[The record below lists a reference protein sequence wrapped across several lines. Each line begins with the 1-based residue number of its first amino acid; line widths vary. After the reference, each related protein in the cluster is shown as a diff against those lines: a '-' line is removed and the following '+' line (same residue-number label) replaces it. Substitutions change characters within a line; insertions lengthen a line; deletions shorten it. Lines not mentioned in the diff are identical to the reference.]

1 LIGTKVFG
9 GARRALDSPLYRK
22 YWTGHSI
29 ASVGRWMYR
38 TSVGWLAWELTHSS
52 AWLGVIAFAD
62 LLPTVVLTIL
72 AGAFADRFG
81 FMRIIRISQ
90 ISAALFTAVLAALVI
105 LKLITIEILLVI
117 TMFLGAAESLGQP
130 ARMSIVNA
138 LVPKRDL
145 ASAIALGSASF
156 NASRIIGPSIAG
168 ALILW
173 FGSGPVLALC
183 AVIYALFYFVL
194 RTIHIDDKSTT
205 QRTSNGLL
213 RDIKAG
219 VGYAWGHKGI
229 RFVMTLLA
237 ATSFLIRPVVDLM
250 PAVSAQLFSGG
261 PTGLALLLAAIG
273 VGAVTASLWL
283 ARRGDTKG
291 LTSLLVLSTS
301 ASGIA
306 LATAMQFSNI
316 YAGAAVLCVM
326 GFFML
331 IGNVAAQSLV
341 QNSVEQE
348 FRARVSS
355 LFIIFAYG
363 LPAVG
368 AVIQGW
374 IATHIGLNVA
384 IGTGAAMMIAA
395 WLWARPQRQHMSR
408 LLNETGSGGR
418 DRA

>member
-1 LIGTKVFG
+1 
-9 GARRALDSPLYRK
+9 
-22 YWTGHSI
+22 
-29 ASVGRWMYR
+29 MYR

-183 AVIYALFYFVL
+183 AVIYASFYFVL

>member
-1 LIGTKVFG
+1 MIVTKVFG
-9 GARRALDSPLYRK
+9 GARRALDSPLYRR
-22 YWTGHSI
+22 YWAGHSV

-38 TSVGWLAWELTHSS
+38 TSVGWLAWELTHST
-52 AWLGVIAFAD
+52 AWLGIIAFAD

-81 FMRIIRISQ
+81 FMRIIRASQ
-90 ISAALFTAVLAALVI
+90 IFAAILTTLLASLVI
-105 LKLITIEILLVI
+105 LQMITIEILLVI
-117 TMFLGAAESLGQP
+117 TMFFGAAESLGQP
-130 ARMSIVNA
+130 ARMSIVHA

-145 ASAIALGSASF
+145 SSAIALGSASF
-156 NASRIIGPSIAG
+156 NASRIVGPGIAG

-173 FGSGPVLALC
+173 AGSGPVIGLC
-183 AVIYALFYFVL
+183 AFTFTFFYLML
-194 RTIHIDDKSTT
+194 RTIRIDDKPNT
-205 QRTSNGLL
+205 QRSSAGLL
-213 RDIKAG
+213 RDIAG
-219 VGYAWGHKGI
+219 GVAYAWSHRGI

-237 ATSFLIRPVVDLM
+237 ATSFFLRPVIELM

-273 VGAVTASLWL
+273 AGAVAASLWL
-283 ARRGDTKG
+283 ARRGETQG
-291 LTSLLVLSTS
+291 LTGLLILSTA

-306 LATAMQFSNI
+306 LVAAMQFSNI
-316 YAGAAVLCVM
+316 WIGAAILCVM

-331 IGNVAAQSLV
+331 IGNVSAQSLV
-341 QNSVEQE
+341 QNSVDQE

-384 IGTGAAMMIAA
+384 IGAGAAMMLVA
-395 WLWARPQRQHMSR
+395 WIWARPQRDRMSR
-408 LLNETGSGGR
+408 KLDESAPAARHRT
-418 DRA
+418 

>member
-1 LIGTKVFG
+1 MIVTKVFG
-9 GARRALDSPLYRK
+9 GARGALASPLYRR
-22 YWTGHSI
+22 YWTGHSV

-81 FMRIIRISQ
+81 FMSIIRLSLV
-90 ISAALFTAVLAALVI
+90 SAAALTALLAALVM
-105 LKLITIEILLVI
+105 LKLITIEILIVI
-117 TMFLGAAESLGQP
+117 TMLFGAAESIGQP

-138 LVPKRDL
+138 LVTKRDL

-156 NASRIIGPSIAG
+156 NASRIVGPGIAG
-168 ALILW
+168 SLILW

-183 AVIYALFYFVL
+183 SLTFASFFLVL
-194 RTIHIDDKSTT
+194 RTIRIDDRAKT
-205 QRTSNGLL
+205 QRSSKGLL
-213 RDIKAG
+213 RDIGGG
-219 VGYAWGHKGI
+219 VAYAWRHRGI

-237 ATSFLIRPVVDLM
+237 ATSFFIRPVIDLM
-250 PAVSAQLFSGG
+250 PAVSAQLFAGG

-283 ARRGDTKG
+283 ARRGDTQG
-291 LTSLLVLSTS
+291 LTALLIFSTS
-301 ASGIA
+301 ATGIS
-306 LATAMQFSNI
+306 LAAAMQFTNI
-316 YAGAAVLCVM
+316 WAGAATLCVM

-331 IGNVAAQSLV
+331 IGNVSAQSLV
-341 QNSVEQE
+341 QNSVDHEY
-348 FRARVSS
+348 RARVSS

-363 LPAVG
+363 LPAIG

-374 IATHIGLNVA
+374 IATHVGLNVA
-384 IGTGAAMMIAA
+384 IGVGAAMMLVA
-395 WLWARPQRQHMSR
+395 WLWARPQRQAMSMK
-408 LLNETGSGGR
+408 LDE
-418 DRA
+418 AAPQ

>member
-1 LIGTKVFG
+1 MIVTKVFG
-9 GARRALDSPLYRK
+9 GARGALASPLYRR
-22 YWTGHSI
+22 YWTGHSV

-81 FMRIIRISQ
+81 FMRIIRLSL
-90 ISAALFTAVLAALVI
+90 ISAAVLTALLSALV
-105 LKLITIEILLVI
+105 LLNLITIHILLVI
-117 TMFLGAAESLGQP
+117 TMFFGAAESIGQP

-138 LVPKRDL
+138 LVAKRDL

-156 NASRIIGPSIAG
+156 NASRIVGPGIAG
-168 ALILW
+168 SLILW

-183 AVIYALFYFVL
+183 ALTFALFFLVL
-194 RTIHIDDKSTT
+194 RTIRIDDRSATRRSSK
-205 QRTSNGLL
+205 GLL
-213 RDIKAG
+213 RDIGGG
-219 VGYAWGHKGI
+219 VAYAWRHRGI

-237 ATSFLIRPVVDLM
+237 ATSFFIRPVIDLM
-250 PAVSAQLFSGG
+250 PAVSAQLFAGG

-283 ARRGDTKG
+283 ARRGDTQG
-291 LTSLLVLSTS
+291 LTSLLIFSTI
-301 ASGIA
+301 ATGIS
-306 LATAMQFSNI
+306 LAAAMQFTNI
-316 YAGAAVLCVM
+316 WAGAATLCVM

-341 QNSVEQE
+341 QNSVDQE
-348 FRARVSS
+348 YRARVSS

-363 LPAVG
+363 LPAIG

-374 IATHIGLNVA
+374 IATHVGLHVA
-384 IGTGAAMMIAA
+384 IGVGAAMMLAA
-395 WLWARPQRQHMSR
+395 WLWARPQRQAMSMKLDEAAPQSR
-408 LLNETGSGGR
+408 HG
-418 DRA
+418 A

>member
-1 LIGTKVFG
+1 
-9 GARRALDSPLYRK
+9 
-22 YWTGHSI
+22 
-29 ASVGRWMYR
+29 MYR

-90 ISAALFTAVLAALVI
+90 ISAALFTAVLVI

-205 QRTSNGLL
+205 QRSSNGLL

>member
-1 LIGTKVFG
+1 
-9 GARRALDSPLYRK
+9 
-22 YWTGHSI
+22 
-29 ASVGRWMYR
+29 MYR

-90 ISAALFTAVLAALVI
+90 ISAALFTAVLATLVI
-105 LKLITIEILLVI
+105 AKLITIEILLVI

-205 QRTSNGLL
+205 QRSSNGLL

>member
-1 LIGTKVFG
+1 MIGTKVFG

-29 ASVGRWMYR
+29 TSVGRWMYR

-52 AWLGVIAFAD
+52 AWLGVLAVAD
-62 LLPTVVLTIL
+62 LLPTVILTIL
-72 AGAFADRFG
+72 AGAFADSFG

-90 ISAALFTAVLAALVI
+90 ICAALFTAVLAALVI

-117 TMFLGAAESLGQP
+117 TIFLGASESLGQP

-156 NASRIIGPSIAG
+156 NASRIVGPGIAG

-183 AVIYALFYFVL
+183 ALIYAYFYLVL
-194 RTIHIDDKSTT
+194 RTIHIDDTSTT
-205 QRTSNGLL
+205 KRSSKGLL
-213 RDIKAG
+213 RDIMAG
-219 VGYAWGHKGI
+219 VGYAWSHKGI
-229 RFVMTLLA
+229 RFVITLLA
-237 ATSFLIRPVVDLM
+237 ATSFFIRPVVDLM
-250 PAVSAQLFSGG
+250 PAVSARLFSGG

-301 ASGIA
+301 ATGIA
-306 LATAMQFSNI
+306 LAAAVQFTNI

-341 QNSVEQE
+341 QNSVEHE

-384 IGTGAAMMIAA
+384 IGVGASMMLVA
-395 WLWARPQRQHMSR
+395 WFWARPQRQTMSKM
-408 LLNETGSGGR
+408 LNETGSGGR

>member
-1 LIGTKVFG
+1 
-9 GARRALDSPLYRK
+9 
-22 YWTGHSI
+22 
-29 ASVGRWMYR
+29 MYR

-219 VGYAWGHKGI
+219 VSYAWGHKGI

>member
-1 LIGTKVFG
+1 MIVTKVFG
-9 GARRALDSPLYRK
+9 GARRALDSRLYRR
-22 YWTGHSI
+22 YWTGHSV

-62 LLPTVVLTIL
+62 LLPSVILIVL
-72 AGAFADRFG
+72 AGAIADRFG
-81 FMRIIRISQ
+81 FMRMIRMSLL
-90 ISAALFTAVLAALVI
+90 SAAVLTAVLAALVI
-105 LKLITIEILLVI
+105 LNMITIEILIVI
-117 TMFLGAAESLGQP
+117 TMLFGASESLGQP

-156 NASRIIGPSIAG
+156 NASRIVGPGIAG
-168 ALILW
+168 ALIVW

-183 AVIYALFYFVL
+183 ALTFAFFSLML
-194 RTIHIDDKSTT
+194 RSISIDDKPRT
-205 QRTSNGLL
+205 QRSSRGLL
-213 RDIKAG
+213 RDIAG
-219 VGYAWGHKGI
+219 GVAYAWGHRGI

-237 ATSFLIRPVVDLM
+237 ATSFFIRPVVDLM

-273 VGAVTASLWL
+273 VGAVAASLWL
-283 ARRGDTKG
+283 ARRGETQG
-291 LTSLLVLSTS
+291 LTALLILSTA
-301 ASGIA
+301 ASGAA
-306 LATAMQFSNI
+306 LVAAMQFTNI

-341 QNSVEQE
+341 QNSVDQE

-363 LPAVG
+363 LPAIG

-374 IATHIGLNVA
+374 IATHVGLNVA
-384 IGTGAAMMIAA
+384 IGSGAAMMIVA
-395 WLWARPQRQHMSR
+395 WIWARPKRDAMSVK
-408 LLNETGSGGR
+408 LNETAPPGR
-418 DRA
+418 HGA

>member
-1 LIGTKVFG
+1 
-9 GARRALDSPLYRK
+9 
-22 YWTGHSI
+22 
-29 ASVGRWMYR
+29 
-38 TSVGWLAWELTHSS
+38 
-52 AWLGVIAFAD
+52 
-62 LLPTVVLTIL
+62 
-72 AGAFADRFG
+72 
-81 FMRIIRISQ
+81 
-90 ISAALFTAVLAALVI
+90 
-105 LKLITIEILLVI
+105 
-117 TMFLGAAESLGQP
+117 MFLGAAESLGQP

-205 QRTSNGLL
+205 QRSSNGLL